1 MSEQEKKDKKF
12 SMIMSG
18 IVHGTLLI
26 LLFFLVAWREPDPP
40 IPEYG
45 IELNFGLEQAGFGD
59 TERESDAQIQD
70 TENDTPPDAEVESED
85 APEETPVEETPVE
98 EVKTLVKEAVKEPVK
113 ETPKEAVKA
122 AEVQKT
128 ESPVKVEEKKV
139 EKVEEKKEEVVPPV
153 EEKKVETPPVEK
165 KVEPKPKP
173 KPTVDERAVM
183 GGGKKTDTNSTD
195 PASNN
200 QGKVTDTRGNMG
212 DPTGKTTANGTKAGG
227 ADLGVSLSLDGWKWQ
242 APPTEKDDSQIDG
255 IIKFRIEV
263 DDRGTVINVT
273 KIPGTTISDNT
284 IIEFYKKQVEKLSFV
299 QTDPNKSAALLSRGE
314 ITFVIK
320 TN

>member
-122 AEVQKT
+122 AEVQKR
-128 ESPVKVEEKKV
+128 KAQLKLKRRRLKKL
-139 EKVEEKKEEVVPPV
+139 
-153 EEKKVETPPVEK
+153 
-165 KVEPKPKP
+165 
-173 KPTVDERAVM
+173 R
-183 GGGKKTDTNSTD
+183 
-195 PASNN
+195 
-200 QGKVTDTRGNMG
+200 R
-212 DPTGKTTANGTKAGG
+212 
-227 ADLGVSLSLDGWKWQ
+227 
-242 APPTEKDDSQIDG
+242 
-255 IIKFRIEV
+255 R
-263 DDRGTVINVT
+263 R
-273 KIPGTTISDNT
+273 
-284 IIEFYKKQVEKLSFV
+284 
-299 QTDPNKSAALLSRGE
+299 RR
-314 ITFVIK
+314 
-320 TN
+320 

>member
-85 APEETPVEETPVE
+85 ASEETPVEETPVE